1 MWKKNLVEAVIL
13 CPDKMFEKTSI
24 STCII
29 VFNKEKTTSQISFID
44 MRETYTIEEREQN
57 GQYGGKSH
65 ENRTYKKVVKTFSDE
80 QMEKAIESIKNKAE
94 IPGFSKT
101 VSIKTV
107 QENDYTLTPARYIEL
122 QPQECEHR
130 DFSEIVDDINRII
143 AEKNTCKLTV
153 NVTIAKMLGFDTELY
168 GMDSENQQALNELLK
183 NIAGKELIKN
193 NYIVFSKNKNEI
205 KFENNS
211 KEKLSSILRMILSS
225 WEQHIFYLNEEE
237 NRYLA
242 ELRDALLPELMS
254 GKIDVEKLKGD
265 DI

>member
-1 MWKKNLVEAVIL
+1 M
-13 CPDKMFEKTSI
+13 
-24 STCII
+24 
-29 VFNKEKTTSQISFID
+29 
-44 MRETYTIEEREQN
+44 
-57 GQYGGKSH
+57 
-65 ENRTYKKVVKTFSDE
+65 
-80 QMEKAIESIKNKAE
+80 
-94 IPGFSKT
+94 
-101 VSIKTV
+101 
-107 QENDYTLTPARYIEL
+107 
-122 QPQECEHR
+122 
-130 DFSEIVDDINRII
+130 
-143 AEKNTCKLTV
+143 

-168 GMDSENQQALNELLK
+168 AADSENQQALNDLLK
-183 NIAGKELIKN
+183 NIAGKGLIKN